1 MILRVRILSQ
11 VFSPVISKF
20 SNDRTS
26 FPLDENEEILENIS
40 ILKPLEF
47 DYLSLQLLGGIR

>member
-47 DYLSLQLLGGIR
+47 DYLSLQLLGGTR